1 MKFLWPHMLWLG
13 LLLPAAV
20 MLYVW
25 SLQRRRAALR
35 FANLALVKEALAA
48 GPGRRRH
55 IPPVLILLAFAALI
69 MAAARPH
76 AVVTLPADKRT
87 IVLAM
92 DVSAS
97 MRADDVAPNRLT
109 ASQMAA
115 KSFAEQ
121 LPVDI
126 RIGVVAYAGTAQ
138 VVQQPTLNR
147 QDVLDSID
155 RFQLQRATAIG
166 SGLLISLATLLPE
179 AKIDLS
185 ETYGE
190 RNPLKKGA
198 DSDLKPDE
206 VQSVAPGSYESGAV
220 VLLSDGANTRG
231 VDPIE
236 AAQVAAKHGVKV
248 FTVGFG
254 TSDGVIIGFDGWSM
268 RVKLDEATL
277 KKIADMT
284 GGEYFHAVTGPDLEK
299 IYGALK
305 SRFALRKQ
313 EMELTTFFAD
323 AAALLMLTA
332 VALSV
337 WWFGRVA

>member
-1 MKFLWPHMLWLG
+1 VKFLWPHMLWLG

-206 VQSVAPGSYESGAV
+206 VQSVAPGSYDSAAII
-220 VLLSDGANTRG
+220 LLSDGRRTTGIDTLEAAKMAADRG
-231 VDPIE
+231 VRIYVVGLGSPEGASATIEGMPIYV
-236 AAQVAAKHGVKV
+236 Q
-248 FTVGFG
+248 
-254 TSDGVIIGFDGWSM
+254 
-268 RVKLDEATL
+268 LDEPTL
-277 KKIADMT
+277 REVARMT
-284 GGEYFHAVTGPDLEK
+284 GGEYHHAGTAEK
-299 IYGALK
+299 LRSVYEHLG
-305 SRFALRKQ
+305 SRLQVVAR
-313 EMELTTFFAD
+313 ETELTGLL
-323 AAALLMLTA
+323 ALVSGL
-332 VALSV
+332 VALGAAVLSMV
-337 WWFGRVA
+337 WFGRIT